1 MSSQIIKHTLVKL
14 ASPASARGANPARE
28 RPHARKEARLV
39 QIDGEARAIEITCAC
54 GEKTVVELVFDA
66 PRPNE
71 GGTKP

>member
-14 ASPASARGANPARE
+14 GAPAPTRGSSASKDRQHGRKDAR
-28 RPHARKEARLV
+28 V
-39 QIDGEARAIEITCAC
+39 IQVDGEARAIEITCAC

-66 PRPNE
+66 QRTHD